1 MNQENFDEKMNE
13 MLEKSIKSKGW
24 IKIWGPLLI
33 AFFCYQVFF
42 LRISPGEV
50 GVVVN
55 LFGSSKGVEEEELS
69 IGVHFVPPWK
79 SVYRF
84 PVFEQNYQWVKEDA
98 FVFQTSE
105 GLSVKSEIGITFNL
119 MQDKVHELFCKYRRG
134 MEEITHLFIRNNVRD
149 AVNRYAA
156 KLKIEDLYGPKKE
169 EFFSGIKEELNR
181 ELASLGFNI
190 SHIYIIGQFEVPDTV
205 RGALNKKIEAIQR
218 AQQRENELREAEAE
232 ARKEVATMEGI
243 AKSKVLK
250 AEADAK
256 ANDLV
261 SKSLTKQLLE
271 WEAIKKWDGKLPN
284 ALGGNNMPFLMSI
297 KDKE

>member
-1 MNQENFDEKMNE
+1 MTLKNGGYMKFISGS
-13 MLEKSIKSKGW
+13 LVVF
-24 IKIWGPLLI
+24 LLMFYMI
-33 AFFCYQVFF
+33 FFI
-42 LRISPGEV
+42 RISPGEV

-55 LFGSSKGVEEEELS
+55 LFGSTKGVEEEEKG
-69 IGVHFVPPWK
+69 IGIHFVPPWK

-84 PVFEQNYQWVKEDA
+84 PVFEQNYQWTGEDA

-149 AVNRYAA
+149 AVNRFAA

-169 EFFSGIKEELNR
+169 EFFYSIKEELNR
-181 ELASLGFNI
+181 ELYDLGFNI
-190 SHIYIIGQFEVPDTV
+190 SHIYIIGQFEVPETV
-205 RGALNKKIEAIQR
+205 KMALNKKIEAIQR

-232 ARKEVATMEGI
+232 ARKEIAIMDGV

-250 AEADAK
+250 AQADAK
-256 ANDLV
+256 ANALV
-261 SKSLTKQLLE
+261 SQSLTKELLE

-284 ALGGNNMPFLMSI
+284 AVGGSNMPFLMNL
-297 KDKE
+297 KDKQ